1 MGVFINLSNHISA
14 KWSEKQKTAAAAY
27 GQITDLPFPAIDPYF
42 KDADID
48 RLVDTYYEKI
58 MSYEEPVVMLQGEFV
73 FTFRLVT
80 RLKPQGI
87 PVLAA
92 CSVRKATE
100 YNGEFQLDIRDSQT
114 AFEIVHILKIPVLP
128 KLVFIVYMFGFL
140 LYSPYWYNQRFTV
153 KGRQTVMH
161 TEYGSHSSFHRKL
174 IQKAECSGHFTCWRS
189 SLFDFH
195 RT

>member
-14 KWSEKQKTAAAAY
+14 KWSEKQKAAAAVY

-42 KDADID
+42 KNADID

-58 MSYEEPVVMLQGEFV
+58 MSYEEPAVMLQGEFV

-80 RLKPQGI
+80 RLKQQGI

-100 YNGEFQLDIRDSQT
+100 YIGEDGRTLRESEYEF
-114 AFEIVHILKIPVLP
+114 
-128 KLVFIVYMFGFL
+128 
-140 LYSPYWYNQRFTV
+140 V
-153 KGRQTVMH
+153 KFR
-161 TEYGSHSSFHRKL
+161 EY
-174 IQKAECSGHFTCWRS
+174 
-189 SLFDFH
+189 
-195 RT
+195 